1 MRVWSRLLLAL
12 SLAVA
17 GPPAAATG
25 VLEVSTLDGE
35 RARLVDYLEPG
46 RRTLVMI
53 WTTYCDV
60 CAREF
65 PRIEA
70 LHQAHGDTD
79 LKVLGLAA
87 DGPRARDAVRRTLEA
102 RAATFDSVVAER
114 AEIAAGYHRYT
125 GETFAGTPTY
135 LLFGESGELAAH
147 LAGPL
152 DIAAL
157 ERALRAG
164 AP

>member
-1 MRVWSRLLLAL
+1 MPLQVTF
-12 SLAVA
+12 A
-17 GPPAAATG
+17 GG
-25 VLEVSTLDGE
+25 
-35 RARLVDYLEPG
+35 
-46 RRTLVMI
+46 
-53 WTTYCDV
+53 
-60 CAREF
+60 
-65 PRIEA
+65 
-70 LHQAHGDTD
+70 
-79 LKVLGLAA
+79 
-87 DGPRARDAVRRTLEA
+87 DAVTRNAYSKAVLR
-102 RAATFDSVVAER
+102 VVAER

>member
-1 MRVWSRLLLAL
+1 VPACYRFLLMLIL
-12 SLAVA
+12 TISGLPAV
-17 GPPAAATG
+17 ATG

-35 RARLVDYLEPG
+35 RARLADYFEPG

-53 WTTYCDV
+53 WTTYCEV

-70 LHQAHGDTD
+70 LHRAHEDRD

-87 DGPRARDAVRRTLEA
+87 DGPRARDAVRRTLAA
-102 RAATFDSVVAER
+102 RAASFNSVVAER
-114 AEIAAGYHRYT
+114 AEIAASYHRYT
-125 GETFAGTPTY
+125 GATFAGTPTY
-135 LLFGESGELAAH
+135 LLFDESGELAAH
-147 LAGPL
+147 LTGPL

-157 ERALRAG
+157 ERELDADAR
-164 AP
+164 

>member
-1 MRVWSRLLLAL
+1 MRACSRLLLIM
-12 SLAVA
+12 SLALG
-17 GPPAAATG
+17 GPPASATG

-35 RARLVDYLEPG
+35 RARLADYFEPG

-53 WTTYCDV
+53 WTTYCEV

-70 LHQAHGDTD
+70 LHQAHEDKD

-87 DGPRARDAVRRTLEA
+87 DGPRARDAVRRTLNE
-102 RAATFDSVVAER
+102 RAASFDSVVAER

-125 GETFAGTPTY
+125 GKTFAGTPTY
-135 LLFGESGELAAH
+135 LLFDESGELTAH
-147 LAGPL
+147 LTGPL

-157 ERALRAG
+157 ERELGAG
-164 AP
+164 SP

>member
-1 MRVWSRLLLAL
+1 MLTLAIG
-12 SLAVA
+12 
-17 GPPAAATG
+17 GPSTVATG

-35 RARLVDYLEPG
+35 HARLADYFEPG

-53 WTTYCDV
+53 WTTYCEV
-60 CAREF
+60 CASEF

-70 LHQAHGDTD
+70 LHQAHSDKD

-87 DGPRARDAVRRTLEA
+87 DGLRAREAVRRTLTA
-102 RAATFDSVVAER
+102 RAVSFDSVIGER

-147 LAGPL
+147 LTGPL

-157 ERALRAG
+157 EHQLGAG
-164 AP
+164 TR